1 MIGMDVSNSTPATA
15 SSELPSEIWRWDAT
29 DIAAHI
35 RLRTIASSDAV
46 QSCLDRIAEVNPHP
60 NAIVHMVAN
69 NALREAKEADVAL
82 KNNASIGPLHGVPV
96 TIKLN
101 VDVRGE
107 ATTNGVAA
115 NRNLI
120 APEDSAVVANLRKAG
135 AIILGR
141 TNTPPFCHR
150 WFTENPLH
158 GRTLNPWNDD
168 VTPGG
173 SSGGA
178 AVSVA
183 AGMCPLA
190 HSTDI
195 AGSTRYPAYAWGVVG
210 LRTTPG
216 RVPAYSPTVG
226 ARLFAPQTM
235 SAQGPIARTI
245 RDAYLGLAAMSPRD
259 TRDPMWVDAR
269 LDYPD
274 DGVPVRVALIEG
286 VENVIIAPEVKA
298 ALIQAAKWL
307 AEAGY
312 EIESVRSPSL
322 HAAAELWLFIART
335 EAETEHVCG
344 RGCYQGSDNF
354 FLGARFS
361 VFCTSIRRD
370 WIRQCAQTAR
380 CHASGAEHVPEPI
393 PAHPHADF
401 VPTSIPLGRGFA
413 RSGTREALGW

>member
-1 MIGMDVSNSTPATA
+1 MSGINASNSNPATA

-35 RLRTIASSDAV
+35 RLRTITSSDAV
-46 QSCLDRIAEVNPHP
+46 QSCLDRIAEVNPHL
-60 NAIVHMVAN
+60 NAIVHMVAD
-69 NALREAKEADVAL
+69 NALREAKEADAAL
-82 KNNASIGPLHGVPV
+82 KNNAPIGPLHGVPV

-101 VDVRGE
+101 VDVKGE

-141 TNTPPFCHR
+141 TNTPPFSHR

-195 AGSTRYPAYAWGVVG
+195 AGSTRYPAYACGVVG
-210 LRTTPG
+210 LRTT
-216 RVPAYSPTVG
+216 
-226 ARLFAPQTM
+226 
-235 SAQGPIARTI
+235 
-245 RDAYLGLAAMSPRD
+245 LA
-259 TRDPMWVDAR
+259 
-269 LDYPD
+269 
-274 DGVPVRVALIEG
+274 
-286 VENVIIAPEVKA
+286 VE
-298 ALIQAAKWL
+298 
-307 AEAGY
+307 
-312 EIESVRSPSL
+312 
-322 HAAAELWLFIART
+322 
-335 EAETEHVCG
+335 
-344 RGCYQGSDNF
+344 
-354 FLGARFS
+354 
-361 VFCTSIRRD
+361 
-370 WIRQCAQTAR
+370 
-380 CHASGAEHVPEPI
+380 
-393 PAHPHADF
+393 
-401 VPTSIPLGRGFA
+401 PLA
-413 RSGTREALGW
+413 RSA